1 MSNCSALCCRWFRP
15 SDLIIPSDLVIC
27 HWGLRVKVH
36 GEPPFVFRMHWD
48 HEHGLARS
56 SRRESAQTSPM
67 KNERTHVRCYT
78 VHGEPDG
85 LTAATCDHEPDNAL
99 GARLC
104 EPQHAGI
111 LKTHG
116 LSRKRS
122 GWRRCCGSHTR
133 APARLGE
140 PQRAATAPSPA
151 GHGPA
156 LRDGRF
162 MEREPRRFFS
172 ALGAENRGGQ
182 KPCHICNRELDQRS
196 EDSLSPQ

>member
-1 MSNCSALCCRWFRP
+1 MPKCSESCGRRFP
-15 SDLIIPSDLVIC
+15 HSDFVIPSHFVIR
-27 HWGLRVKVH
+27 HSSLRITVH
-36 GEPPFVFRMHWD
+36 GQGSFVFRVHWD
-48 HEHGLARS
+48 DEPGQTRS